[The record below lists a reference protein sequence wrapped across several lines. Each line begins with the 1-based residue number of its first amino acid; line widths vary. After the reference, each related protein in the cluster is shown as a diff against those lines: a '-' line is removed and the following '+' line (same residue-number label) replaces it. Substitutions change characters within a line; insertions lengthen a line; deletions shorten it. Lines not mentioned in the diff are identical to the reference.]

1 MQGAPINDFITKI
14 KSDGLARTNRF
25 AVTFG
30 FPAVLGG
37 GSNPYKASPYDAAL
51 LCENVQLPGINLN
64 TIQNRTFGEFR
75 ETPYETMYD
84 NITAT
89 FYVDR
94 EMKIKHLFDT
104 WILAIQGYNGP
115 SSGTGSRNFRYYNE
129 YITDMQIYVNDT
141 LNQTYY
147 GVNLYEVYPK
157 TISSITL
164 DNNSKEI
171 MKMTVTL
178 QYKFWRPGQ
187 FSNRAQPVPYTA
199 NQNPTP
205 IPTGPQPVTQLPM
218 WQDAW
223 NDVNEWLGDPLP
235 GFNAQNSQNWDLPS
249 LPRFSF

>member
-14 KSDGLARTNRF
+14 KSEGLARTNRF
-25 AVTFG
+25 AITMG
-30 FPAVLGG
+30 LPNVLDYGR
-37 GSNPYKASPYDAAL
+37 NPFNTSPYDVAL
-51 LCENVQLPGINLN
+51 LCENVQIPGVNLN

-84 NITAT
+84 ALTAT

-94 EMKIKHLFDT
+94 EMKIKTLFDK
-104 WILAIQGYNGP
+104 WILGIQGYNGP
-115 SSGTGSRNFRYYNE
+115 SGGTGSRTFRYYNE
-129 YITDMQIYVNDT
+129 YVTDMQIYVNDT
-141 LNQTYY
+141 MNQTYY
-147 GVNLYEVYPK
+147 GVALYEVYPK
-157 TISSITL
+157 TIGAITL

-178 QYKFWRPGQ
+178 QYKFWRPIGIT
-187 FSNRAQPVPYTA
+187 NRRDPVPVDLTRSPA
-199 NQNPTP
+199 P
-205 IPTGPQPVTQLPM
+205 IPTGPQPVQQLPM

-235 GFNAQNSQNWDLPS
+235 GFNAQNTQNWDLPS